1 MNQLRDAYVELLQ
14 DLYDAEQQITRALPQ
29 ISQAVSH
36 QEVRRAFDEHV
47 QQTQGQ
53 IRRLEQIFQRM
64 GQTPG
69 GKPCRGVQALIQEAQ
84 EKIQR
89 GGDPDTLDAVL
100 IACAQKV
107 EHYEIS
113 GYGTA
118 RTWALHMNEGDAAEL
133 LQQTAD
139 EEGQTDKRLT
149 DLAQTR
155 INREALPNPQM
166 AGA

>member
-1 MNQLRDAYVELLQ
+1 MNQLRDAYIESLQ
-14 DLYDAEQQITRALPQ
+14 ELYDAEQQITQALPLM
-29 ISQAVSH
+29 SQAASH
-36 QEVRRAFDEHV
+36 VEVKQAFDEHV

-53 IRRLEQIFQRM
+53 IRRLEQIFQRL
-64 GQTPG
+64 GQAPG
-69 GKPCRGVQALIQEAQ
+69 GKPSPAMQALIQEAQ

-107 EHYEIS
+107 EHFEIA

-118 RTWALHMNEGDAAEL
+118 RTWALHMNEADAAEL

-149 DLAQTR
+149 ALAESR
-155 INREALPNPQM
+155 INREALPNPQ
-166 AGA
+166 AAAA

>member
-1 MNQLRDAYVELLQ
+1 MNQLRDAYIELLQ
-14 DLYDAEQQITRALPQ
+14 DLYDAEQQITQALPQ
-29 ISQAVSH
+29 LSQAVAH
-36 QEVRRAFDEHV
+36 QEVKRAFEEHLY
-47 QQTQGQ
+47 QTQGQ
-53 IRRLEQIFQRM
+53 IQRLEQILRQI
-64 GQTPG
+64 GQPPG
-69 GKPCRGVQALIQEAQ
+69 GKTCRPMQALIQEAQ

-107 EHYEIS
+107 EHYEIA

-118 RTWALHMNEGDAAEL
+118 RSWALHMNEGDAAEL

-149 DLAQTR
+149 DLAQSR

-166 AGA
+166 ATV

>member
-1 MNQLRDAYVELLQ
+1 MNQLRDAYIEVLQ
-14 DLYDAEQQITRALPQ
+14 DLYDGEQQITQALPLM
-29 ISQAVSH
+29 SQAAGH
-36 QEVRRAFDEHV
+36 AEIRQAFDEHL

-53 IRRLEQIFQRM
+53 IQRLEQIFQRL
-64 GQTPG
+64 GQAPG
-69 GKPCRGVQALIQEAQ
+69 GKTSRVMQALIQEAQ

-107 EHYEIS
+107 EHHEIA

-118 RTWALHMNEGDAAEL
+118 RTWALHMNETDAAEL

-149 DLAQTR
+149 RLAEAR
-155 INREALPNPQM
+155 INREALPNP
-166 AGA
+166 AAEAA

>member
-1 MNQLRDAYVELLQ
+1 MNQLRDAYLELLQ
-14 DLYDAEQQITRALPQ
+14 DLYDAERQITQALPQ
-29 ISQAVSH
+29 ASQAASH
-36 QEVRRAFDEHV
+36 QELKQAFDEHL

-53 IRRLEQIFQRM
+53 IQRLEQIFQRL
-64 GQTPG
+64 GQRPG
-69 GKPCRGVQALIQEAQ
+69 GKPCVVMQALIQEAQ

-107 EHYEIS
+107 EHYEIA

-118 RTWALHMNEGDAAEL
+118 RTWALFLNDADAAEL

-139 EEGQTDKRLT
+139 EEGATDQRLT
-149 DLAQTR
+149 RLAETR
-155 INREALPNPQM
+155 INREALPNP
-166 AGA
+166 AAAAA